1 MSAAREVF
9 EMEESAAQL
18 GPRVAKVEAEV
29 TYISSRVTNIEIDL
43 RDMRKS
49 MDQKFDATS
58 GEFKTLRAE
67 MKVESNALR
76 DEMRAF
82 RTEMSADFK
91 AFRSEMSAEF
101 KAFRSEMSA
110 EFKAVRAEAKEES
123 TQIRG
128 RLDRLWDRVDR
139 LTDKVTH
146 LQIAFLVMAAVVLF
160 LTKGAQSLQ
169 VFLQWLSHFR

>member
-101 KAFRSEMSA
+101 KA
-110 EFKAVRAEAKEES
+110 VRAEAKEES